1 MYVEGRF
8 NIIKMAIL
16 PNLSRRVREIQMQI
30 PGSNLV
36 DTDKL
41 ILESHVKAKD
51 TERPR
56 STEVEE

>member
-1 MYVEGRF
+1 MEGRF

-16 PNLSRRVREIQMQI
+16 PNLSWRVREIQMQI

-36 DTDKL
+36 DTDKP

-56 STEVEE
+56 TIEVEE